1 MRIAVLIIAYR
12 EEEFIQQ
19 CIKQWE
25 GLDVKVLNPVKP
37 WFVDSC
43 GLDKTQE
50 MCYNV
55 ETIRQHWNTEADQRN
70 YGLARLYDYD
80 WVIICDADE
89 FYTKKD
95 RDKII
100 NTLKENKEIC
110 YRANKVISYW
120 KYDYILDP
128 PDGHKPLIAVN
139 PKRVKII
146 HNRNAQL
153 VEENKPLD
161 YQPVI
166 DVTIHHMSWSRPDH
180 KIKAKID
187 NFSHIEKVKPNWY
200 NDIWL
205 KWTPDMEDIRPYG
218 IEKSRAIKYEMPQEI
233 KNIIK

>member
-12 EEEFIQQ
+12 EEEFIRQ

-25 GLDVKVLNPVKP
+25 GLDVKVLNSVKQ

-43 GLDKTQE
+43 ELDKTQE
-50 MCYNV
+50 MCYNI
-55 ETIRQHWNTEADQRN
+55 EIIRQHWNTEVDQRN

>member
-55 ETIRQHWNTEADQRN
+55 EIIRQHWNTEVDQRN

-89 FYTKKD
+89 FYTKED

-139 PKRVKII
+139 PKKVKII

-153 VEENKPLD
+153 VEENRPLD